1 MSLYSSVVHTQEHA
15 SSTLFTS
22 SAADSTLTIGLRV
35 LDNLKDATVQAQ
47 YALPSQMPWAQ
58 GVVSTT
64 AHVGWGLANS
74 TLFDG
79 VLAYA
84 QHLKGGSLLSASL
97 SLGLQAHC
105 SVIPSLDRPLFN
117 LLPYLEMS
125 LAITPK
131 ENLVLE
137 TSLCTATF
145 FDYSGQCWAPAL
157 GFDAAYHFTKG
168 LAVGVNAFVR
178 FSDIHPETVIIL
190 SQEVGVYVVLQS

>member
-47 YALPSQMPWAQ
+47 YALPSQRPWAQ

-117 LLPYLEMS
+117 LLPYLRMS
-125 LAITPK
+125 LSVAPIEKLALTTTLSTTTLF
-131 ENLVLE
+131 E
-137 TSLCTATF
+137 
-145 FDYSGQCWAPAL
+145 YSGQCWAPVV
-157 GFDAAYHFTKG
+157 GVDAAYRFSD
-168 LAVGVNAFVR
+168 AVLVGFNAFVR
-178 FSDIHPETVIIL
+178 FSEIHPETVLVL
-190 SQEVGVYVVLQS
+190 SQEVGVYVTLQS